1 MAVRKQKVAATPRF
15 QPTNKVATI
24 PHRKILDAYKTRTIW
39 GMEDLALLEQ
49 ARLNGMNVLLEGP
62 TGSGKTML
70 TKAYAAKYRRPYF
83 AKPNNAGIEPE
94 ELIGKWIPD
103 PNNAGAWLYVPGG
116 LYDVIEHGGVSL
128 SSEINFLPDRV
139 ASIMYEAFDGRRS
152 ITVSRDDH
160 THVVQAHRKNC
171 WCDLSLAECQSKWP
185 LLIADMNPGY
195 SGTRDLNQAL
205 RNRFGLVITMDY
217 DKEVEAQLVRSKTL
231 LQMAWDVRTTAES
244 TGAYTDPVSTN
255 MLEEFETMVGVAGLD
270 AAMENF
276 ANHFVQSSERAA
288 IRGLFSNLKSN
299 LQTEYRRIMAEAEG
313 VEYDPVEDEPEPVL
327 NPFDFDDGME
337 DDWLKP

>member
-1 MAVRKQKVAATPRF
+1 MAIRKLKSAEARF
-15 QPTNKVATI
+15 LPTNKVATI
-24 PHRKILDAYKTRTIW
+24 PSRKILEKYKPRTIY
-39 GMEDLALLEQ
+39 GVEDMELLEK

-62 TGSGKTML
+62 TGAGKTML
-70 TKAYAAKYRRPYF
+70 TKAYAAKYRKPYF

-139 ASIMYEAFDGRRS
+139 ASILYEVFDGRRS
-152 ITVSRDDH
+152 VTVSRDDH
-160 THVVQAHRKNC
+160 THVIQAHRPNC

-205 RNRFGLVITMDY
+205 RNRFGLIIAMDY
-217 DKEVEAQLVRSKTL
+217 DKDVEQQLIKSKTL
-231 LQMAWDVRTTAES
+231 LKMAWDIRTSAES

-255 MLEEFETMVGVAGLD
+255 MLEEFEIVVRVAGLD

-288 IRGLFSNLKSN
+288 IRGLFSNLHSN
-299 LQTEYRRIMAEAEG
+299 LWSDYRRIAAEAEG
-313 VEYDPVEDEPEPVL
+313 VEYDPIEDEKDPVL
-327 NPFDFDDGME
+327 NSSDFDDGMD
-337 DDWLKP
+337 DDWLKS